1 MIGPRTMRKNT
12 LNRRLGQGLRVLVL
26 APDQQY
32 VPHSLG
38 NIRFHVDRYHST
50 LSEAQR
56 LRGRIYLQEGAIAPQ
71 HLTADGRH
79 SVEGDEESWHLL
91 FLDADGE
98 VCGCA
103 RYHSHRNTTPFSQL
117 GVRHATAA
125 QPEIWG
131 QKLRWAI
138 EADLKLAR
146 RRNFAYVEVGGWALR
161 EDMRHS
167 TAAIRIVLTAY
178 ALARHLRGCI
188 GVTTATVRHC
198 SSTILQRMG
207 GQPLQACGTEVP
219 SYYDPRYNCEMRILR
234 FDSDLPNP
242 RYEAYVEQIS
252 RELIDA
258 PVICRTPIGDTVGRQ
273 AAIALA
279 GASYGMGLMAGPGSR
294 MLPGALTRQA
304 SHAIL
309 QKDPNGIVK
318 AASAGGME

>member
-1 MIGPRTMRKNT
+1 MKKNS

-26 APDQQY
+26 APDRQY

-38 NIRFHVDRYHST
+38 NTRFVDRYQSI

-56 LRGRIYLQEGAIAPQ
+56 LRGRIYLQEGAISPE

-91 FLDADGE
+91 FLDAQGE

-103 RYHSHRNTTPFSQL
+103 RYLSHRNTTPFNQL
-117 GVRHATAA
+117 GVRHATVA

-138 EADLKLAR
+138 EADLQLAR
-146 RRNFAYVEVGGWALR
+146 KRNFAYVEVGGWALR
-161 EDMRHS
+161 KDVRYS
-167 TAAIRIVLTAY
+167 AAAIRIVLTAY

-207 GQPLQACGTEVP
+207 GQPLHAGGTELP

-242 RYEAYVEQIS
+242 RYETYVEQIRRDLS
-252 RELIDA
+252 AA
-258 PVICRTPIGDTVGRQ
+258 PVFCRTAIGDTIGRH
-273 AAIALA
+273 AA
-279 GASYGMGLMAGPGSR
+279 
-294 MLPGALTRQA
+294 
-304 SHAIL
+304 
-309 QKDPNGIVK
+309 
-318 AASAGGME
+318 AASAGQGHTL